1 MKKFFEKK
9 SRAKG
14 FLLTLGVA
22 ILSIVL
28 WVIIYRLGYVA
39 AVVSF
44 ATAFGVFTV
53 FKFGA
58 GEITKKDI
66 IWLSLIIL
74 VITLVSFYVAFVFE
88 IWDQYN
94 TMLGG
99 DKGFFSADFWSTVNA
114 ELVIIKEYS
123 RDLLM
128 SLGFA
133 VLGAGSLLLDR
144 RQQIKTD
151 S

>member
-22 ILSIVL
+22 ILSMAL
-28 WVIIYRLGYVA
+28 WVLIYRRGYVA

-53 FKFGA
+53 FKLGA
-58 GEITKKDI
+58 GEITKKDV

-74 VITLVSFYVAFVFE
+74 AITLLSFYVAFVFE

-94 TMLGG
+94 GLLGG
-99 DKGFFSADFWSTVNA
+99 EGGFFSADFWSTVGA
-114 ELVIIKEYS
+114 ELVSITEYS

-133 VLGAGSLLLDR
+133 VLGAGSLFLDR